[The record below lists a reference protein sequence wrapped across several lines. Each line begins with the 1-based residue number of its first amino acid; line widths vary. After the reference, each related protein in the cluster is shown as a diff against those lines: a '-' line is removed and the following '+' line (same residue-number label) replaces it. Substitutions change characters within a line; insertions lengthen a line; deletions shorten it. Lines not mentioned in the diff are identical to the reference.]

1 MLEEKD
7 YYAALGV
14 EQPGEKEQE
23 AAEPVEA
30 QPAEAV
36 SDTPTGEQVQEP
48 AEPAEIET
56 QEVQTGSLEQEEET
70 DDAPAEP
77 DGSQEE
83 KKHEMS
89 QQQRLPECCSAQ
101 EARTGRG
108 DGTGTPGGTGE
119 I

>member
-23 AAEPVEA
+23 AAGPVEA

-56 QEVQTGSLEQEEET
+56 QEVQTG
-70 DDAPAEP
+70 
-77 DGSQEE
+77 
-83 KKHEMS
+83 
-89 QQQRLPECCSAQ
+89 
-101 EARTGRG
+101 GRNRRRA
-108 DGTGTPGGTGE
+108 GGTGWQPGRKKA
-119 I
+119 